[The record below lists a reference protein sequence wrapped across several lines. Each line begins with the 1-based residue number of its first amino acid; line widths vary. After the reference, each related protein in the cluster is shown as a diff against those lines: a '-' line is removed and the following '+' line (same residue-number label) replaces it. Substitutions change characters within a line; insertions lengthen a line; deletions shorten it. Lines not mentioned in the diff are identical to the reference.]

1 MRGDGVRD
9 ITKRATGATA
19 KARRLRQT
27 ETDVEMRL
35 WSDLRS
41 RRLNGYKFARQIPFG
56 PYVAD
61 FVCREQRLIVEVD
74 GSQHSQASRDRTR
87 DAFLC
92 RHGYSVLR
100 FWNDEVLREREAVLA
115 TILAALEGRL
125 SPSPDLR
132 FAPATLSPR
141 GEGAEA
147 PATERFFSPS
157 GRSAERGE
165 AMQGNAPTFT
175 RKRT

>member
-1 MRGDGVRD
+1 MRD

-74 GSQHSQASRDRTR
+74 GSQHAQPGFDRAR

-92 RHGYSVLR
+92 EHGYSVLR
-100 FWNDEVLREREAVLA
+100 FWNDEILCEREAVLN
-115 TILAALEGRL
+115 TILAALESRL
-125 SPSPDLR
+125 TPSPDLR
-132 FAPATLSPR
+132 FASATLSPR
-141 GEGAEA
+141 GEGAEMSA
-147 PATERFFSPS
+147 NERFFSLS
-157 GRSAERGE
+157 GKSAERSE
-165 AMQGNAPTFT
+165 AMRGTAPMLT
-175 RKRT
+175 RRRT

>member
-1 MRGDGVRD
+1 MRGDAVRD
-9 ITKRATGATA
+9 STKRAAGATA

-61 FVCREQRLIVEVD
+61 FVCREQKLVVEVD
-74 GSQHSQASRDRTR
+74 GSQHAQPGLDQAR
-87 DAFLC
+87 DAFLHG
-92 RHGYSVLR
+92 HGYSVLR
-100 FWNDEVLREREAVLA
+100 FWNDEVLREREAVLE
-115 TILAALEGRL
+115 TILSALEGRL

-132 FAPATLSPR
+132 FASATLSPR
-141 GEGAEA
+141 GEGTEA
-147 PATERFFSPS
+147 LAFEHTFSPL
-157 GRSAERGE
+157 GRSAERSE
-165 AMQGNAPTFT
+165 AMTGTAPTFIW
-175 RKRT
+175 RRI